1 MRGAMPARAP
11 DPPTIEW
18 WVYLAALAGLVAV
31 TLLLHV
37 VVVRAASRRSRGR
50 RFGVAALFVGDDGRT
65 STSKLQAM
73 LWTYAVLWALVAL
86 LAGLGVDG
94 FRDALDR
101 ELREEY
107 LLLLGGPF
115 VAAIAAKGIT
125 TKREDDPKAPSK
137 VPKVVPAGERS
148 TLTERVAETVTNDAG
163 GVDLGDF
170 QYAAFTL
177 LTLTYFAWAFVD
189 KPHEGLPAIPATLLV
204 LMGVS
209 QGAYV
214 AKKVL
219 LPDSAPDAPP
229 PPPDAPPPAAQR
241 PSDPA

>member
-1 MRGAMPARAP
+1 MPASAA
-11 DPPTIEW
+11 DPPTIDP
-18 WVYLAALAGLVAV
+18 WVYLAVLGGLVAV

-37 VVVRAASRRSRGR
+37 VVMRAASRRSRGG

-73 LWTYAVLWALVAL
+73 LWTYAVLWALVSL

-107 LLLLGGPF
+107 LLLLGGPY

-125 TKREDDPKAPSK
+125 TKREVDPKAPSK
-137 VPKVVPAGERS
+137 VPKVLAAGERS

-163 GVDLGDF
+163 AVDLGNL

-189 KPHEGLPAIPATLLV
+189 TPHDGLPAIPATLLV

-219 LPDSAPDAPP
+219 LPDS
-229 PPPDAPPPAAQR
+229 PPPATDAAGPPQPRDPPR
-241 PSDPA
+241 PPRPDRG